1 MRRAAQS
8 LPCLIICLFAA
19 GLMLMA
25 ASPVLAQEDQPKE
38 DSTEEPAK
46 QEPSEEAQPEEAQP
60 EETIEA
66 EEKTEDEPLEGEL
79 PKEEPGKEETS
90 AETDE
95 KFAKSFIG
103 RNYQGG
109 LEIDGWADLGG
120 GLVLP
125 PIYVYHYQR
134 DDGTFLVLTS
144 REVTPPTRTSPA
156 AYVVADA
163 LIVPKPKEGVE
174 FTIACVQGED
184 ETLRFLGL
192 ASGKEDK
199 EWWTDVRRAWE
210 VSTETGKI
218 AEAKTRGV
226 RCTNI
231 SWGQ

>member
-8 LPCLIICLFAA
+8 LPYLIICLFAA
-19 GLMLMA
+19 GLILITPPIA
-25 ASPVLAQEDQPKE
+25 LAQEDQPKE
-38 DSTEEPAK
+38 EAVEEPVKPEQA
-46 QEPSEEAQPEEAQP
+46 EEADPAEAQPEEAPAAKEKVEETQP
-60 EETIEA
+60 ET
-66 EEKTEDEPLEGEL
+66 DQ
-79 PKEEPGKEETS
+79 PKEEPAKEESS
-90 AETDE
+90 AETDAQ
-95 KFAKSFIG
+95 FAESFVG
-103 RNYQGG
+103 KNYQGG

-125 PIYVYHYQR
+125 PIYVYQYQR

-144 REVTPPTRTSPA
+144 RELTPATRDSPA

-174 FTIACVQGED
+174 FTITCVQGED
-184 ETLRFLGL
+184 ETLRFMGE

-210 VSTETGKI
+210 ISIETGEI